1 MKKKVAI
8 WVISLLIIG
17 LNGFLIIKYSFNNNK
32 HNENISSTTT
42 TTEEVTT
49 EVPTTTT
56 STSTT
61 KKKKTT
67 TTTTN
72 KKKTTT
78 TSKKTKTT
86 TKSTSTTVKPTSTT
100 TTTTSAKTTSTSSS
114 STTTTTTQFLTTA
127 PTSSTTTTTT
137 TTSTTSKTTTTT
149 NKSSG
154 LTTSDVYN
162 SMIALKKDYPTGT
175 PWDNSNY
182 YEWKGGVFTGGYGC
196 AAFAF
201 MLSDAAFGNRKAKQ
215 VYNFDNIQVGDILR
229 INDDTHFVIVLSID
243 GNTYTV
249 AEGNYN
255 KAVKWGRKISLSSIK
270 ANGTYILTR
279 W

>member
-1 MKKKVAI
+1 
-8 WVISLLIIG
+8 
-17 LNGFLIIKYSFNNNK
+17 
-32 HNENISSTTT
+32 
-42 TTEEVTT
+42 
-49 EVPTTTT
+49 
-56 STSTT
+56 
-61 KKKKTT
+61 
-67 TTTTN
+67 
-72 KKKTTT
+72 
-78 TSKKTKTT
+78 
-86 TKSTSTTVKPTSTT
+86 
-100 TTTTSAKTTSTSSS
+100 
-114 STTTTTTQFLTTA
+114 
-127 PTSSTTTTTT
+127 
-137 TTSTTSKTTTTT
+137 
-149 NKSSG
+149 
-154 LTTSDVYN
+154 
-162 SMIALKKDYPTGT
+162 MIALKKDYPTGT